1 MKASFKGVMNAAA
14 LDSRPSIVPVTVSG
28 VCLIYYLDD
37 VCIPMRLKSGLVV
50 AKEIHS
56 KEAHRATKADF
67 TTTMSSCKNKGWA
80 VGENSLDN

>member
-37 VCIPMRLKSGLVV
+37 VCISMRLKSGLVV
-50 AKEIHS
+50 AKEIHLR
-56 KEAHRATKADF
+56 KHIGQPRPT
-67 TTTMSSCKNKGWA
+67 
-80 VGENSLDN
+80 LLQQ